1 MSGDGSLIDDPAI
14 EEAARR
20 RRGWE
25 LFGGIVRDQW
35 RGLAVGI
42 GAGVAWTLA
51 KISVPLLVRL
61 AIDRGI
67 ETEDLAALARWVAAI
82 AVAGVI
88 AAFFTGM
95 RRYHAFKQSRLAETR
110 MRDRLYAQIMR
121 LQFEYHDR
129 MQTGELMSRANTD
142 LQQLQHVVVLI
153 PLTVSNA
160 VTVLGVVILLGTI
173 DPWLTLL
180 ALGSLPL
187 LNVLGRRFSTLLH
200 PAVMGIQRESAE
212 FASVVEETV
221 SGVRVIRG
229 FGAESVMA
237 RRLEVEAGDVYDQ
250 SMAAAGVRATYLPAM
265 ELLPSIGL
273 LLVLWVGGNS
283 VLDGDLS
290 IGEFTAF
297 NLYVV
302 LLIWPLRMLGSI
314 IAQTQRAIAAGARV
328 AEVLDE
334 APTISSPSRPA
345 RLPSG
350 ALEVEF
356 DDVYFGYGDGPPI
369 LRGLSLDI
377 PAGEMVALVGQ
388 TGSGKSTIMRLLA
401 RYYDTDR
408 GEVRVGG
415 SPVRVYDRVELRRTV
430 GVVFEETFLFS
441 DTVAANIA
449 FGRPMASRTQI
460 ERAADLAGASEF
472 IGDLP
477 AGYATEV
484 GERGYGLSG
493 GQRQRLAIARAI
505 LTDPGVLILDD
516 ATSAVDA
523 SKEHEIHAAIQEVVK
538 GRTTLV
544 IAHRPSTIALADRVV
559 LLDDGRV
566 SDTGSHEELLD
577 RSERYRQVLAAEAPE
592 AAEVTEP

>member
-1 MSGDGSLIDDPAI
+1 MAGVEVSDDEMAALDD
-14 EEAARR
+14 AARR
-20 RRGWE
+20 RGWR

-35 RGLAVGI
+35 RGLAVGV
-42 GAGVAWTLA
+42 GAGIAWTLA
-51 KISVPLLVRL
+51 KISVPLLVRM

-67 ETEDLAALARWVAAI
+67 EADDTQALMRWVFAILVAAV
-82 AVAGVI
+82 VA
-88 AAFFTGM
+88 AAFTGL

-110 MRDRLYAQIMR
+110 LRDRLYAQIMR

-153 PLTVSNA
+153 PLTAANA
-160 VTVLGVVILLGTI
+160 VTVVGVVLILATV
-173 DPWLTLL
+173 DPILTLL

-187 LNVLGRRFSTLLH
+187 LNVLGRRFSTRLH

-212 FASVVEETV
+212 FASVVEESV
-221 SGVRVIRG
+221 SGVRVVRG
-229 FGAESVMA
+229 FGAEAVMEE
-237 RRLEVEAGDVYDQ
+237 RLRKEAHDVYDQ
-250 SMAAAGVRATYLPAM
+250 SMDAARVRATYLPAM
-265 ELLPSIGL
+265 ELLPTIGL
-273 LLVLWVGGNS
+273 LLVLWVGGNQ
-283 VLDGDLS
+283 VLDGELTL
-290 IGEFTAF
+290 GEFTAF

-302 LLIWPLRMLGSI
+302 LLVWPLRMLGSI
-314 IAQTQRAIAAGARV
+314 IAQTQRAIAAGGRV

-334 APTISSPSRPA
+334 APTISSPARPA
-345 RLPSG
+345 PVPRG
-350 ALEVEF
+350 ALAVEF
-356 DDVYFGYGDGPPI
+356 DDVTFAYGDGPAV
-369 LRGLSLDI
+369 LRGLDLELA
-377 PAGEMVALVGQ
+377 AGEMVALVGQ
-388 TGSGKSTIMRLLA
+388 TGSGKSTVMRLLA
-401 RYYDTDR
+401 RYYDAEQ
-408 GEVRVGG
+408 GAVRVGG
-415 SPVRVYDRVELRRTV
+415 HPVDTYDRVELRRAV

-449 FGRPMASRTQI
+449 FGRPAASRVQI
-460 ERAADLAGASEF
+460 ERAAQLAGAAGF
-472 IGDLP
+472 IAELP

-544 IAHRPSTIALADRVV
+544 IAHRPATIALADRVV
-559 LLDDGRV
+559 LLDRGVV
-566 SDTGSHEELLD
+566 SDTGTHDELLD
-577 RSERYRQVLAAEAPE
+577 RSARYREVLATESDEAGRP
-592 AAEVTEP
+592 